1 MFRKVLP
8 HITVWSTYSDE
19 VKKSIDFL
27 VTSLKSLHT
36 VMRDNTSLV
45 VENGIKKKIVSLSD
59 IFLFLD
65 FLLIHF
71 IGGRLILL
79 PMVNYEPNNIHG
91 HMDIYSVTYS

>member
-1 MFRKVLP
+1 RKVLP
-8 HITVWSTYSDE
+8 HITVWSTYSEE
-19 VKKSIDFL
+19 VKNSIDFL

-45 VENGIKKKIVSLSD
+45 VENGIKKKIVSMSD

-71 IGGRLILL
+71 IGDHLILL
-79 PMVNYEPNNIHG
+79 LMVNYEPSSTHG
-91 HMDIYSVTYS
+91 HMDIHNSMYF